1 MKGEVKRG
9 EVVQECTGP
18 EGERGGRNEGKRVGG
33 KGVRKHTRKTLILVW
48 SAANGSLRDGGLS
61 KSEDI

>member
-9 EVVQECTGP
+9 EVVRECTGP

-33 KGVRKHTRKTLILVW
+33 KRGPKAH
-48 SAANGSLRDGGLS
+48 S
-61 KSEDI
+61 KNSDFSTPQI